1 MASIEF
7 DTIYNRAL
15 SRINDLKLTSY
26 TEEDFYEVMLEWLKS
41 CSASPRFRK
50 LFKTFSV
57 DEDSE
62 EVIFELNNSVDELY
76 DSDFVTTLLAK
87 GIIINYLPSRLEDT
101 VHLATM
107 IGGTEEK
114 KLLDNYKNNMERLNR
129 LSREFNR
136 EIARHSYYFSLY
148 EYGGV

>member
-7 DTIYNRAL
+7 DTIYKRAL
-15 SRINDLKLTSY
+15 SRINDLKLSRY
-26 TEEDFYEVMLEWLKS
+26 TESDFYEVMLEWLKS
-41 CSASPRFRK
+41 CSSSPRFRK
-50 LFKTFSV
+50 LFSSFVV
-57 DEDSE
+57 DEDA
-62 EVIFELNNSVDELY
+62 EVVEFRMNQPVDDYY
-76 DSDFVTTLLAK
+76 DSNFVTTMLAK

-129 LSREFNR
+129 LNREFNR
-136 EIARHSYYFSLY
+136 DIARHPYYFGN
-148 EYGGV
+148 YGEA

>member
-15 SRINDLKLTSY
+15 SRINDLKLAAY

-41 CSASPRFRK
+41 CSSSPRFRK
-50 LFKTFSV
+50 LFSSFLV
-57 DEDSE
+57 DEDAE
-62 EVIFELNNSVDELY
+62 EVSFKMNSEVDDSY
-76 DSDFVTTLLAK
+76 DTEFVTTMLAK
-87 GIIINYLPSRLEDT
+87 GIILNYLPSRLEDT

-129 LSREFNR
+129 LNREFNR
-136 EIARHSYYFSLY
+136 DLARHTYYFGN
-148 EYGGV
+148 YGG

>member
-7 DTIYNRAL
+7 DTIYKRAL
-15 SRINDLKLTSY
+15 SRMNDLRLASY
-26 TEEDFYEVMLEWLKS
+26 MESDFYEIMLEWLKS
-41 CSASPRFRK
+41 CSSSPRFRK
-50 LFKTFSV
+50 LFSSFVV

-62 EVIFELNNSVDELY
+62 EVSFVINHKVDDNY
-76 DSDFVTTLLAK
+76 DIEFVTTLLAK
-87 GIIINYLPSRLEDT
+87 GIILNYLPSRLEDT

-129 LSREFNR
+129 LDREFNR
-136 EIARHSYYFSLY
+136 DIARHTYYFGN
-148 EYGGV
+148 YGG